1 MELNGLWGSGATGRG
16 LPSIYSY
23 RSCPLLGQLSLG
35 PGEMVL
41 EEVSWGK
48 PVDYLSQRTREGNMA
63 ILLWEIVLS
72 SFSSLPPT
80 LPRQYFLSTS

>member
-23 RSCPLLGQLSLG
+23 HSCPHLG

-48 PVDYLSQRTREGNMA
+48 PVDYLSQRTRGGNMA

-72 SFSSLPPT
+72 SFSSLPLT
-80 LPRQYFLSTS
+80 LPRQYFLRTS